1 MAKKIETGAKQATID
16 IRTLGDEI
24 VKLTKDLEGLEK
36 GTADYEKVNSKLQTK
51 MKQIGVQV
59 KQNTTDHKNSK
70 NAIDA
75 SIRSLRTLQGT
86 LDRNS
91 IEYAQASKSIREH
104 QQSLNQNS
112 AATGLAS
119 TSAMELGRVFSD
131 APYGIRGMANN
142 VSQLTSLLFQGAG
155 QISETTGKVIGL
167 KGAIKGMWGAMMGPL
182 GIMIAIQ
189 AVIAAIDA
197 FAGSTSK
204 AEEETKKLG
213 NAFTKMQG
221 DVKVSADELQVLYE
235 VMSDG
240 SAAVGEQA
248 EALKDLKSLGFD
260 PTTQSIDDFIEK
272 QKELIILEASSDLIK
287 KQLKKLVEDKAAMDT
302 LSQGATDAYVEATK
316 LVKQREELFN
326 ASGGDATFLAA
337 LDSAKALEADAFAVV
352 TSLAEDR
359 SKMTGFIAEDSKK
372 FKDLLKQIMGLK
384 DIINTGGS
392 GDKGVKDFKV
402 NQSKMNSTLTK
413 SLRDQELLLAESNA
427 EKLRLNNQYE
437 EEDLLTTFN
446 SEVEKDAAKLEV
458 FLKGKASPEQKAE
471 ATRIHEENE
480 KIRTSEYE
488 ESLTQI
494 RYNAFIK
501 ENQLIEET
509 RQVFSEQSIEK
520 EIEREQNRLA
530 TLEEYLG
537 NDPKSLA
544 VLEEQ
549 QRLIWEKED
558 ENFEIDLERRRTELF
573 ALYEDESQ
581 VQQIIDEERADRDRI
596 RAEGEIQLERDK
608 ADAKLAIQLEYL
620 NYVKGF
626 GSVLSILG
634 KKNKALAIAGLAVE
648 KGSAIASII
657 VKATAANA
665 KAVSDAGEFATA
677 TAAANAP
684 LGALGAIK
692 TAAMIGANVTATA
705 ATTAKT
711 NITAGISIAKI
722 AATSLTS
729 SALGG
734 SGGGSSSGGSS
745 GGGGSTTFTPN
756 FNVVGNSGANQLAEG
771 ISNQV
776 NEPTRAYVVYEDIA
790 EAGSVVEES
799 IESSGI

>member
-1 MAKKIETGAKQATID
+1 MGVKDIMTEAQRAAEEIKK
-16 IRTLGDEI
+16 LGNEI
-24 VKLTKDLEGLEK
+24 VELTKDLEGLEE

-51 MKQIGVQV
+51 MKQLNVQV
-59 KQNTTDHKNSK
+59 KQNTIDHKNSK

-75 SIRSLRTLQGT
+75 KIRSLRTLQGT

-91 IEYAQASKSIREH
+91 IEYAKASQSIREH

-119 TSAMELGRVFSD
+119 TSAMEFGRVISD

-155 QISETTGKVIGL
+155 QISATTGKVVGL
-167 KGAIKGMWGAMMGPL
+167 NGAIKGMFSALAGPL

-189 AVIAAIDA
+189 AVIAAVDL
-197 FAGSTSK
+197 FAGSTKK
-204 AEEETKKLG
+204 ATKEVESL
-213 NAFTKMQG
+213 NNSLENQI
-221 DVKVSADELQVLYE
+221 E
-235 VMSDG
+235 VMSRASESFTSG
-240 SAAVGEQA
+240 SGNLLTSILGDSWED
-248 EALKDLKSLGFD
+248 DLKILNNEFSDFSNKIKSLTEEQRSDKDAVSFYVAEYGKLLD
-260 PTTQSIDDFIEK
+260 VRSKISLSE
-272 QKELIILEASSDLIK
+272 QKSSEL
-287 KQLKKLVEDKAAMDT
+287 
-302 LSQGATDAYVEATK
+302 
-316 LVKQREELFN
+316 REELKD
-326 ASGGDATFLAA
+326 ASEAEKGLYKERIENEAELRYRLLLRKAT
-337 LDSAKALEADAFAVV
+337 LEDIFKV
-352 TSLAEDR
+352 EKDGK
-359 SKMTGFIAEDSKK
+359 SK
-372 FKDLLKQIMGLK
+372 
-384 DIINTGGS
+384 GS
-392 GDKGVKDFKV
+392 VKDFAL
-402 NQSKMNSTLTK
+402 NQSKIGAALTK
-413 SLRDQELLLAESNA
+413 SLREQELLLAESNA
-427 EKLRLNNQYE
+427 EKLRLNNQYA
-437 EEDLLTTFN
+437 EEDLLTAFN

-458 FLKGKASPEQKAE
+458 FLKSKASPEQKAE

-509 RQVFSEQSIEK
+509 RQAFSEQSIEK

-558 ENFEIDLERRRTELF
+558 ENFEINLERRRTELF
-573 ALYEDESQ
+573 ALYEDETQ

-608 ADAKLAIQLEYL
+608 ADAKMAIQLEYI
-620 NYVKGF
+620 NYVKGL
-626 GSVLSILG
+626 GQVLSILG
-634 KKNKALAIAGLAVE
+634 KKNEGLAIAGLAVE
-648 KGSAIASII
+648 KGAAIASIV
-657 VKATAANA
+657 VKAQASNA
-665 KAVSDAGEFATA
+665 KASAASLEFASL

-684 LGALGAIK
+684 LGPAGAGL
-692 TAAMIGANVTATA
+692 TASMIAANEASTNAQR
-705 ATTAKT
+705 AKT
-711 NITAGISIAKI
+711 NINAGLSIAKI
-722 AATSLTS
+722 AATTLTS

-734 SGGGSSSGGSS
+734 SSSSNSSSGG

-771 ISNQV
+771 ISSQV

>member
-1 MAKKIETGAKQATID
+1 MGVKDIMTEAQRAAEEIKK
-16 IRTLGDEI
+16 LGNEI
-24 VKLTKDLEGLEK
+24 VELTKDLEGLEE

-51 MKQIGVQV
+51 MKQLNVQV
-59 KQNTTDHKNSK
+59 KQNTIDHKNSK

-75 SIRSLRTLQGT
+75 KIRSLRTLQGT

-91 IEYAQASKSIREH
+91 IEYAKASQSIREH

-119 TSAMELGRVFSD
+119 TSAMEFGRVISD

-155 QISETTGKVIGL
+155 QISATTGKVVGL
-167 KGAIKGMWGAMMGPL
+167 NGAIKGMFSALAGPL

-189 AVIAAIDA
+189 GVIAAVDL
-197 FAGSTSK
+197 FAGSTKK
-204 AEEETKKLG
+204 ATKEVESL
-213 NAFTKMQG
+213 NNSLENQI
-221 DVKVSADELQVLYE
+221 E
-235 VMSDG
+235 VMSRASESFTSG
-240 SAAVGEQA
+240 SGNLLTSILGDSWED
-248 EALKDLKSLGFD
+248 DLKILNNEFSDFSNKIKSLTEEQRSDKDAVSFYVAEYGKLLD
-260 PTTQSIDDFIEK
+260 VRSKISLSE
-272 QKELIILEASSDLIK
+272 QKSSEL
-287 KQLKKLVEDKAAMDT
+287 
-302 LSQGATDAYVEATK
+302 
-316 LVKQREELFN
+316 REELKD
-326 ASGGDATFLAA
+326 ASEAEKGLYKERIENEAELRYRLLLRKAT
-337 LDSAKALEADAFAVV
+337 LEDIFKV
-352 TSLAEDR
+352 EKDGK
-359 SKMTGFIAEDSKK
+359 SK
-372 FKDLLKQIMGLK
+372 
-384 DIINTGGS
+384 GS
-392 GDKGVKDFKV
+392 VKDFAL
-402 NQSKMNSTLTK
+402 NQSKIGAALTK
-413 SLRDQELLLAESNA
+413 SLREQELLLAESNA
-427 EKLRLNNQYE
+427 EKLRLNNQYA
-437 EEDLLTTFN
+437 EEDLLTAFN

-458 FLKGKASPEQKAE
+458 FLKSKASPEQKAE

-509 RQVFSEQSIEK
+509 RQAFSEQSIEK

-558 ENFEIDLERRRTELF
+558 ENFEINLERRRTELF
-573 ALYEDESQ
+573 ALYEDETQ

-608 ADAKLAIQLEYL
+608 ADAKMAIQLEYI
-620 NYVKGF
+620 NYVKGL
-626 GSVLSILG
+626 GQVLSILG
-634 KKNKALAIAGLAVE
+634 KKNEGLAIAGLAVE
-648 KGSAIASII
+648 KGAAIASIV
-657 VKATAANA
+657 VKAQASNA
-665 KAVSDAGEFATA
+665 KASAASLEFASL

-684 LGALGAIK
+684 LGPAGAGL
-692 TAAMIGANVTATA
+692 TASMIAANEASTNAQR
-705 ATTAKT
+705 AKT
-711 NITAGISIAKI
+711 NINAGLSIAKI
-722 AATSLTS
+722 AATTLTS

-734 SGGGSSSGGSS
+734 SSSSNSSSGG

-771 ISNQV
+771 ISSQV

>member
-1 MAKKIETGAKQATID
+1 MAKKIDTGAKQAAID
-16 IRTLGDEI
+16 IKALGDAI
-24 VKLTKDLEGLEK
+24 LKLTKDLEGLEQ

-51 MKQIGVQV
+51 MKQLNVQV
-59 KQNTTDHKNSK
+59 KQNTIDHKNSK

-75 SIRSLRTLQGT
+75 KIRSLRTLQGT

-91 IEYAQASKSIREH
+91 IEYAKASQSIREH

-119 TSAMELGRVFSD
+119 TSAMEFGRVISD

-155 QISETTGKVIGL
+155 QISATTGKVVGL
-167 KGAIKGMWGAMMGPL
+167 NGAIKGMFSALAGPL

-189 AVIAAIDA
+189 GVIAAVDL
-197 FAGSTSK
+197 FAGSTKK
-204 AEEETKKLG
+204 ATKEVESL
-213 NAFTKMQG
+213 NNSLENQI
-221 DVKVSADELQVLYE
+221 E
-235 VMSDG
+235 VMSRASESFTSG
-240 SAAVGEQA
+240 SGNLLTSILGDSWED
-248 EALKDLKSLGFD
+248 DLKILNNEFSDFSNKIKSLTEEQRSDKDAVSFYVAEYGKLLD
-260 PTTQSIDDFIEK
+260 VRSKISLSE
-272 QKELIILEASSDLIK
+272 QKSSEL
-287 KQLKKLVEDKAAMDT
+287 
-302 LSQGATDAYVEATK
+302 
-316 LVKQREELFN
+316 REELKD
-326 ASGGDATFLAA
+326 ASEAEKGLYKERIENEAELRYRLLLRKAT
-337 LDSAKALEADAFAVV
+337 LEDIFKV
-352 TSLAEDR
+352 EKDGK
-359 SKMTGFIAEDSKK
+359 SK
-372 FKDLLKQIMGLK
+372 
-384 DIINTGGS
+384 GS
-392 GDKGVKDFKV
+392 VKDFAL
-402 NQSKMNSTLTK
+402 NQSKIGAALTK
-413 SLRDQELLLAESNA
+413 SLREQELLLAESNA
-427 EKLRLNNQYE
+427 EKLRLNNQYA
-437 EEDLLTTFN
+437 EEDLLTAFN

-458 FLKGKASPEQKAE
+458 FLKSKASPEQKAE

-509 RQVFSEQSIEK
+509 RQAFSEQSIEK

-558 ENFEIDLERRRTELF
+558 ENFEINLERRRTELF
-573 ALYEDESQ
+573 ALYEDETQ

-608 ADAKLAIQLEYL
+608 ADAKMAIQLEYI
-620 NYVKGF
+620 NYVKGL
-626 GSVLSILG
+626 GQVLSILG
-634 KKNKALAIAGLAVE
+634 KKNEGLAIAGLAVE
-648 KGSAIASII
+648 KGAAIASIV
-657 VKATAANA
+657 VKAQASNA
-665 KAVSDAGEFATA
+665 KASAASLEFASL

-684 LGALGAIK
+684 LGPAGAGL
-692 TAAMIGANVTATA
+692 TASMIAANEASTNAQR
-705 ATTAKT
+705 AKT
-711 NITAGISIAKI
+711 NINAGLSIAKI
-722 AATSLTS
+722 AATTLTS

-734 SGGGSSSGGSS
+734 SSSSNSSSGG

-771 ISNQV
+771 ISSQV

>member
-1 MAKKIETGAKQATID
+1 MGVKDIMTEAQRAAEEIKK
-16 IRTLGDEI
+16 LGNEI
-24 VKLTKDLEGLEK
+24 VELTKDLEGLEQ

-51 MKQIGVQV
+51 MKQLNVQV
-59 KQNTTDHKNSK
+59 KQNTIDHKNSK

-75 SIRSLRTLQGT
+75 KIRSLRTLQGT

-91 IEYAQASKSIREH
+91 IEYAKASQSIREH

-119 TSAMELGRVFSD
+119 TSAMEFGRVISD

-155 QISETTGKVIGL
+155 QISATTGKVVGL
-167 KGAIKGMWGAMMGPL
+167 NGAIKGMFSALAGPL

-189 AVIAAIDA
+189 GVIAAVDL
-197 FAGSTSK
+197 FAGSTKK
-204 AEEETKKLG
+204 ATKEVESL
-213 NAFTKMQG
+213 NNSLENQI
-221 DVKVSADELQVLYE
+221 E
-235 VMSDG
+235 VMSRASESFTSG
-240 SAAVGEQA
+240 SGNLLTSILGDSWED
-248 EALKDLKSLGFD
+248 DLKILNNEFSDFSNKIKSLTEEQRSDKDAVSFYVAEYGKLLD
-260 PTTQSIDDFIEK
+260 VRSKISLSE
-272 QKELIILEASSDLIK
+272 QKSSEL
-287 KQLKKLVEDKAAMDT
+287 
-302 LSQGATDAYVEATK
+302 
-316 LVKQREELFN
+316 REELKD
-326 ASGGDATFLAA
+326 ASEAEKGLYKERIENEAELRYRLLLRKAT
-337 LDSAKALEADAFAVV
+337 LEDIFKV
-352 TSLAEDR
+352 EKDGK
-359 SKMTGFIAEDSKK
+359 SK
-372 FKDLLKQIMGLK
+372 
-384 DIINTGGS
+384 GS
-392 GDKGVKDFKV
+392 VKDFAL
-402 NQSKMNSTLTK
+402 NQSKIGAALTK
-413 SLRDQELLLAESNA
+413 SLREQELLLAESNA
-427 EKLRLNNQYE
+427 EKLRLNNQYA
-437 EEDLLTTFN
+437 EEDLLTAFN

-458 FLKGKASPEQKAE
+458 FLKSKASPEQKAE

-509 RQVFSEQSIEK
+509 RQAFSEQSIEK

-558 ENFEIDLERRRTELF
+558 ENFEINLERRRTELF
-573 ALYEDESQ
+573 ALYEDETQ

-608 ADAKLAIQLEYL
+608 ADAKMAIQLEYI
-620 NYVKGF
+620 NYVKGL
-626 GSVLSILG
+626 GQVLSILG
-634 KKNKALAIAGLAVE
+634 KKNEGLAIAGLAVE
-648 KGSAIASII
+648 KGAAIASIV
-657 VKATAANA
+657 VKAQASNA
-665 KAVSDAGEFATA
+665 KASAASLEFASL

-684 LGALGAIK
+684 LGPAGAGL
-692 TAAMIGANVTATA
+692 TASMIAANEASTNAQR
-705 ATTAKT
+705 AKT
-711 NITAGISIAKI
+711 NINAGLSIAKI
-722 AATSLTS
+722 AATTLTS

-734 SGGGSSSGGSS
+734 SSSSNSSSGG

-771 ISNQV
+771 ISSQV